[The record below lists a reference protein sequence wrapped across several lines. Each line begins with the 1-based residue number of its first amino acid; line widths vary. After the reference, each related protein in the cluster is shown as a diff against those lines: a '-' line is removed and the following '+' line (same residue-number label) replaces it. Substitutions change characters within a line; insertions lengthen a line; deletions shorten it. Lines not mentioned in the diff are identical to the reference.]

1 MLKCHSERVTAMA
14 FHPLASHVLI
24 SCNYHGAIQALSM
37 DAEFGAIGR
46 NVRPRVVKPTFSGN
60 SFV

>member
-14 FHPLASHVLI
+14 FHPLASHVLV

-46 NVRPRVVKPTFSGN
+46 NVRPRVV
-60 SFV
+60 